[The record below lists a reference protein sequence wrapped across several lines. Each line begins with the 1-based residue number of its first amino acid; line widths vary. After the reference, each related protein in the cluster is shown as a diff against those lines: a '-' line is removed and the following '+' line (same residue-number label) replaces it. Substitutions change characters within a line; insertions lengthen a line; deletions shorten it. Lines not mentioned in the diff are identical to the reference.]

1 VADKER
7 LPRELIAMRVAAEF
21 RGGEF
26 VNLGIGIPNLVA
38 DFTPPEKEVI
48 FHAENGIL
56 GIGRFQEVGKE
67 IPDLANAGGQP
78 VTAIPGAWFMDSA
91 DSFALVRGGHLDIA
105 VLGGLQVSEKGD
117 LANWMRPG
125 RFTGSIGGAADIAY
139 GARRLLVA
147 MEHTT
152 REGEVKILERC
163 TYPLTAV
170 GVVKKVFTDVAVI
183 SVEPDGLV
191 LEEVAPGWT
200 PEEVQQVTEP
210 RLRLSPT
217 LQEMSFDTTYRG
229 TPPEQRAQRR

>member
-1 VADKER
+1 MLETKER

-38 DFTPPEKEVI
+38 EFTPPEKGVI
-48 FHAENGIL
+48 FHAENGLL
-56 GIGRFQEVGKE
+56 GIGRAQEVGKVE
-67 IPDLANAGGQP
+67 IPDMANAGGQP
-78 VTAIPGAWFMDSA
+78 VTAIPGAWIMDSA
-91 DSFALVRGGHLDIA
+91 ESFAIVRGGHLDIA
-105 VLGGLQVSEKGD
+105 VLGGLQVSETGD
-117 LANWMRPG
+117 LANHMRAG
-125 RFTGSIGGAADIAY
+125 RAFGSVGGAADIAT
-139 GARRLLVA
+139 GARRLFVA

-152 REGEVKILERC
+152 KDGELKILRRC

-183 SVEPDGLV
+183 SVTPDGLV

-210 RLRLSPT
+210 PLRVSPD
-217 LQEMSFDTTYRG
+217 LREIQL
-229 TPPEQRAQRR
+229 A